1 MPMTRLL
8 MSDVEM
14 ACSYAP
20 CREKIGFT
28 ATQEEAMCL
37 SNESF
42 PVRQSFVEKIALPSE
57 FADVTVCHDVLSLVS
72 RNKIPDSLAELARI
86 TKTDGA
92 IWIGEIPDKRE
103 VRGWR
108 RFISPTVF
116 IAQPQDFISMANDAG
131 LELLL
136 EERNRHIDK
145 GVVKLSETRWN
156 YLFNKI

>member
-1 MPMTRLL
+1 
-8 MSDVEM
+8 
-14 ACSYAP
+14 
-20 CREKIGFT
+20 
-28 ATQEEAMCL
+28 
-37 SNESF
+37 
-42 PVRQSFVEKIALPSE
+42 
-57 FADVTVCHDVLSLVS
+57 
-72 RNKIPDSLAELARI
+72 
-86 TKTDGA
+86 
-92 IWIGEIPDKRE
+92 

-116 IAQPQDFISMANDAG
+116 IAQPQDFISMANDAR